1 MPLSRQQCQDV
12 ETVLR
17 NSLRHKFQNYNPE
30 PASMPFHT
38 RLLGKD
44 RMALFSFMSLLH
56 EHFSNEQLPQI

>member
-1 MPLSRQQCQDV
+1 MALTQLQIQQV

-17 NSLRHKFQNYNPE
+17 NSLRYKFQNYKPE

-44 RMALFSFMSLLH
+44 RMALFSFKMKSKQSEKWLKQ
-56 EHFSNEQLPQI
+56 ER